1 MAESVTVNFISNKRP
16 IGNTEYSLWVSG
28 QLTFFNY
35 ALVRPKGRRHDNG
48 WNLFIHYTVHTFE
61 ISLKSRHFNNI

>member
-28 QLTFFNY
+28 QLTFFTKSQKIKIMPWSDLKEEGMIMVEY
-35 ALVRPKGRRHDNG
+35 
-48 WNLFIHYTVHTFE
+48 IHTLHCSYF
-61 ISLKSRHFNNI
+61 